1 MKNSSPFQK
10 IQLSYLNIE
19 QKIGNSF
26 IQIKPG
32 MLCIFDKDTP
42 SNSRHYHNCFELCV
56 VTEGFGYFWHGEQRY
71 DVRKGDVFIADPDVL
86 HEIAIA
92 QEKEDIQNQRLDVY
106 YFSIAIHTSDFS
118 QAECPEE
125 KILKKFLKNHNIVC
139 SVQNKLISH
148 LHFIYEYSRFKN
160 QVPSILEQCMV
171 NLVMD
176 SLISLTHTHQSSDT
190 NMAPSNIID
199 EALLYIARHL
209 HEKITLENL
218 ANYANTSKRNLQL
231 LFKQHMNSTVTDYI
245 NHRRM
250 SVASS
255 YLRMNFRVG
264 DIGPKVG
271 IEDPAQ
277 FCRVFKKYYGISPK
291 KYQMTYAADGM
302 TFAADFK

>member
-1 MKNSSPFQK
+1 MKHSSLFQK
-10 IQLSYLNIE
+10 IQLSHLNIE

-26 IQIKPG
+26 LQIKPG
-32 MLCIFDKDTP
+32 TLCIFDEDTP
-42 SNSRHYHNCFELCV
+42 SNSRHYHHCFELCI
-56 VTEGFGYFWHGEQRY
+56 VTDGLGYFWHGEEQY
-71 DVRKGDVFIADPDVL
+71 EVKKGDVFIADPDIL

-92 QEKEDIQNQRLDVY
+92 QEKDGIRDHRLDVY
-106 YFSIAIHTSDFS
+106 YFSISIHVGDFS
-118 QAECPEE
+118 HTECPEE
-125 KILKKFLKNHNIVC
+125 KILKQFLKNHDLVR
-139 SVQNKLISH
+139 SVQNKLITH
-148 LHFIYEYSRFKN
+148 LYFIYEYSRLKN
-160 QVPSILEQCMV
+160 RVPSVLDQCIINV
-171 NLVMD
+171 VMD
-176 SLISLTHTHQSSDT
+176 SLVSLTHTHQLSDE

-209 HEKITLENL
+209 HEKITLEMV
-218 ANYANTSKRNLQL
+218 ANHANTSKRNLQL

-250 SVASS
+250 SDASS
-255 YLRMNFRVG
+255 YLRMNFGVG

-277 FCRVFKKYYGISPK
+277 FCRVFKKYYGMSPK